1 MIAQRVVL
9 VGGAGV
15 FGSRLARGMVATSNA
30 EVVIAGRD
38 LARAQAAAKTLGATV
53 GVALDRS
60 KASGSDIAAL
70 KPDLVIDAAGPF
82 QGADLSFARACIAA
96 GVDYLDL
103 ADARDFVAAFPSL
116 DAEARA
122 ANVRAIAGAS
132 STPALT
138 HAALEALTAGWRR
151 INIVRAGISAGSRA
165 PGGKSLIAA
174 ILNWAGAPVRV
185 FEGGRWITRAG
196 WRQTVRRA
204 LPDLGHRRFALA
216 ETADL
221 DLIPARFA
229 PREEAVFLAGL
240 ELGPQHHGLGFLA
253 GLRQAGIIRDL
264 QPFAGMARALAP
276 VFAPFGSDR
285 GGMFVEVFG
294 RDADDR
300 PARAEWT
307 IVAPPAEGPFTPT
320 LPALALARKLLSG
333 ESIAPGARPCVGLLS
348 LEDLASDFARHG
360 LVTHVVVEQIAGPF
374 EERTG

>member
-1 MIAQRVVL
+1 MSAQRVVL
-9 VGGAGV
+9 VGGAGI
-15 FGSRLARGMVATSNA
+15 FGSRLARGLVATSSA

-38 LARAQAAAKTLGATV
+38 LSRAQAAAKTLGATG

-60 KASGSDIAAL
+60 KASASDIAAL
-70 KPDLVIDAAGPF
+70 TPDLVIDAAGPF

-96 GVDYLDL
+96 SVDYLDL

-116 DAEARA
+116 DAEARV
-122 ANVRAIAGAS
+122 ANVCAITGAS

-138 HAALEALTAGWRR
+138 HAALDALAPNWRR
-151 INIVRAGISAGSRA
+151 IDIVRAGISAGSRA

-185 FEGGRWITRAG
+185 FEGGRWTMRAG

-204 LPDLGHRRFALA
+204 LPHLGRRRFALA

-229 PREEAVFLAGL
+229 PRKDAVFMAGL
-240 ELGPQHHGLGFLA
+240 EIGLQHHGLGFLA
-253 GLRQAGIIRDL
+253 GLRRAGVIRDL
-264 QPFAGMARALAP
+264 QPLAGILQGLAP
-276 VFAPFGSDR
+276 IFAPFGSDR
-285 GGMFVEVFG
+285 GGMFVEVYG
-294 RDADDR
+294 CDADDR

-307 IVAPPAEGPFTPT
+307 IVAPPGEGPFTPT

-333 ESIAPGARPCVGLLS
+333 ELIAPGARPCVGLLS
-348 LEDLASDFARHG
+348 LEDLASDFAHHG
-360 LVTHVVVEQIAGPF
+360 LVTHVVIEQLAGPF
-374 EERTG
+374 EERG